1 MKPNHLYCPRCGENK
16 SEEEFYVNKS
26 RATGRNFACKVCVN
40 AYNKMRREST
50 KMKRAGKGP
59 FVNTLKQ
66 EVSEKELEKF
76 DIEKEAFVNGK
87 LKHFTG
93 LFVAQSES
101 GKTTLMMYLL
111 NRIKKYYDIVIL
123 ITKNLQAEAYDLT
136 EFDFV
141 TNEEH
146 LQHVIYAMRLFQRKT
161 MNYFNVLLIID
172 DIKTRSKAVI
182 QDLYTNGRNSNFTTW
197 TLVQHPTMVD
207 NHMRTNCKFIFLF
220 HQKNPEL
227 ISVTTKYF
235 LKNFVKTPRE
245 IRTKIDK
252 EEYLENW
259 LQRNTENYTSVV
271 LNIKEG
277 VVQTVK
283 ASQIDK

>member
-1 MKPNHLYCPRCGENK
+1 
-16 SEEEFYVNKS
+16 
-26 RATGRNFACKVCVN
+26 
-40 AYNKMRREST
+40 
-50 KMKRAGKGP
+50 
-59 FVNTLKQ
+59 
-66 EVSEKELEKF
+66 
-76 DIEKEAFVNGK
+76 
-87 LKHFTG
+87 
-93 LFVAQSES
+93 
-101 GKTTLMMYLL
+101 
-111 NRIKKYYDIVIL
+111 
-123 ITKNLQAEAYDLT
+123 
-136 EFDFV
+136 
-141 TNEEH
+141 
-146 LQHVIYAMRLFQRKT
+146 